1 MEGLDPNAYDK
12 ILDLEAKQLK
22 TIVAMPIGVRAKD
35 DATASALK
43 VRKDLSEII
52 VEL

>member
-1 MEGLDPNAYDK
+1 
-12 ILDLEAKQLK
+12 
-22 TIVAMPIGVRAKD
+22 MPIGVRAKD

-52 VEL
+52 IEL